1 MCVCPVAV
9 SPVSTRRPRA
19 CGVRIGFGLR
29 RRCHMLCCPRAL
41 PPLRDVRVWL
51 TSHAS
56 RPRPPRGLKE
66 SMERGI
72 GTRSSLPHVRA
83 GQLAMLG
90 FRFAPKVRRSK
101 GARRARTAVRPE
113 CTYLNGASFSLART
127 SCHRESPLKL
137 SPAGLGTRPLPSPR
151 AIANTDR
158 GRTRHPAVLAPRR
171 SCGLSR
177 AFCAS
182 QSPSRRT
189 GARWGRDGRP
199 VVANLTHPHPCASC
213 GLP

>member
-1 MCVCPVAV
+1 VSHAVLPTCPATSEGREGVAHKPREQAPAPAWAV
-9 SPVSTRRPRA
+9 GEHGTRNRHPQLLTTRESGA
-19 CGVRIGFGLR
+19 
-29 RRCHMLCCPRAL
+29 A
-41 PPLRDVRVWL
+41 RDVRV
-51 TSHAS
+51 SF
-56 RPRPPRGLKE
+56 
-66 SMERGI
+66 
-72 GTRSSLPHVRA
+72 RA
-83 GQLAMLG
+83 KGKALEG
-90 FRFAPKVRRSK
+90 RSK
-101 GARRARTAVRPE
+101 GPHGCATRV
-113 CTYLNGASFSLART
+113 YLLERCFVQFGTHQLPPK
-127 SCHRESPLKL
+127 ESPLKL